1 MLGAFWL
8 QVFIRPIYNLLVLAY
23 LPFKDLGVAII
34 LVTFLI
40 RLLLFPLF
48 SKQIRSQKE
57 MSELQKDLQKIKER
71 FKDDPKKIQ
80 EETLKLYQSRGV
92 NPLGG
97 CLPTLIQIPIFI
109 ALYQVFRF
117 YLGVDHVD
125 LLYSFVPQI
134 KNITLV
140 AFGFIHLDKPD
151 FYILPYLV
159 GITQYFLSKLMGR
172 QQQVQ
177 AKKKSKDKQTAIEE
191 QMQMM
196 NRSMLYFMPL
206 FLVVISFSLPAAVV
220 LYFLTSNLFSL
231 LQYYFFYKKTPA
243 VKIKTKNG

>member
-23 LPFKDLGVAII
+23 LPFKDLGLAII
-34 LVTFLI
+34 VVTFLI
-40 RLLLFPLF
+40 RLLLYPLF
-48 SKQIRSQKE
+48 HKQIRSQKE
-57 MSELQKDLQKIKER
+57 MSDLQKDLQKIKTK

-80 EETLKLYQSRGV
+80 EETLKLYQTKGV

-97 CLPTLIQIPIFI
+97 CLPTLLQIPIFI

-117 YLGVDHVD
+117 YLGVDHIE
-125 LLYSFVPQI
+125 LLYSFVPKIQDI
-134 KNITLV
+134 SLM
-140 AFGFIHLDKPD
+140 AFGFIRLDKPD

-159 GITQYFLSKLMGR
+159 GVTQYFLSRLMS
-172 QQQVQ
+172 QQ
-177 AKKKSKDKQTAIEE
+177 ARSKKKNKDKLQPLEE

-220 LYFLTSNLFSL
+220 LYFLVSNIFSL
-231 LQYYFFYKKTPA
+231 VQYRFFNKNSSK
-243 VKIKTKNG
+243 VKIKTKND